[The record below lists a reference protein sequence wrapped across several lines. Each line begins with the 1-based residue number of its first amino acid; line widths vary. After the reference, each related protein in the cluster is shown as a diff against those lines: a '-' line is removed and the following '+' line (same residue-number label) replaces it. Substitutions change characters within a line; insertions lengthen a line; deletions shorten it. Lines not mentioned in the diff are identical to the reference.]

1 MEMELVPANWKR
13 ILEPLVPAWTE
24 RCEQLLTEGERRCQR
39 PI

>member
-13 ILEPLVPAWTE
+13 ILEALVPAWTE
-24 RCEQLLTEGERRCQR
+24 RCEQLLTEGERGCQR